1 MTVQPI
7 KSKKKIQ
14 AMIRFLRDKGNKRD
28 PLLFLFGINTGLR
41 IQDILNLK
49 VRNLFDEDGELKEYL
64 DLFEGKTMKRN
75 TRRLKQIKL
84 NSVIR
89 PELYNYV
96 KYYELEPND
105 WIFFSLR
112 TPSIPLDRI
121 NAYLML
127 KSAAKAV
134 GIRKFGTHSMR
145 KTLAYNIYN
154 KDKDIAL
161 VMRMLNHQNPQ
172 HTLRYIGVEQQ
183 NIDEAYETYA
193 IGGEE

>member
-1 MTVQPI
+1 MLEYL
-7 KSKKKIQ
+7 KE
-14 AMIRFLRDKGNKRD
+14 KGNKRD

-41 IQDILNLK
+41 IGDILDLK
-49 VRNLFDEDGELKEYL
+49 VKNLFDDDGELKEYL
-64 DLFEGKTMKRN
+64 DLFENKTMKRN

-84 NSVIR
+84 NSVLR
-89 PELYNYV
+89 PALYNYV

-112 TPSIPLDRI
+112 SPSLQLDRV
-121 NAYLML
+121 NAYLRL
-127 KSAAKAV
+127 KNAADAV
-134 GIRKFGTHSMR
+134 GIKKFGTHSMR

-161 VMRMLNHQNPQ
+161 VMRMLNHQNPE

-183 NIDEAYETYA
+183 NIDDAYETYA
-193 IGGEE
+193 IGEE